1 MVNPI
6 KLKFRTGHQKMS
18 LKKVKSDKPQT
29 WVGGHLQYIQ
39 PKVRVKIHKSI
50 RKKTNQKKNKSKTF
64 TDTLRKRKSERPIDV
79 KSCST

>member
-50 RKKTNQKKNKSKTF
+50 RKKQT
-64 TDTLRKRKSERPIDV
+64 KRKISQRLSQTLYKKGNLNDQ
-79 KSCST
+79 